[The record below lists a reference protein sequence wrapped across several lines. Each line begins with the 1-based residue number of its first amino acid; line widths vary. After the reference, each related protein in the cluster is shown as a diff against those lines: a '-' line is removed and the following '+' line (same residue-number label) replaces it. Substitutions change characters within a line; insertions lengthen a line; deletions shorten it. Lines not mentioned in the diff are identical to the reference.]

1 MNQQRPSHGKLV
13 SFPNIMRGPIKCP
26 KCRET
31 VLGMMVYPLAK
42 YLLPCQH
49 PITPEQE
56 YKITTDMYRR
66 GL

>member
-1 MNQQRPSHGKLV
+1 MSQQLPRRGKLV

-26 KCRET
+26 KCKEA
-31 VLGMMVYPLAK
+31 VLGMMVYPLTK

-49 PITPEQE
+49 LITPEQE
-56 YKITTDMYRR
+56 AVIVRDMFRR